1 MQIAASFITRNFLF
15 CPAMLPLGIDILDA
29 QECFRPIKFYVLY
42 DSMIIWIAELTY
54 KTYNNKNL
62 SKNIL
67 LTAP

>member
-1 MQIAASFITRNFLF
+1 
-15 CPAMLPLGIDILDA
+15 MLPLGIDILDA